1 MRFVKFIAVGS
12 LLLGLMGTAY
22 AEGGFER
29 AKSFTEDFRAEQ
41 ARLWGDQSEK
51 RMGKMHSNRKSPKNA
66 RKSPTTN
73 RNGAGLLMTILTN
86 KKPGSCL
93 AF

>member
-41 ARLWGDQSEK
+41 ARLWGDQSKKKNGQDAQQQKEPEK
-51 RMGKMHSNRKSPKNA
+51 RQEKSDN
-66 RKSPTTN
+66 
-73 RNGAGLLMTILTN
+73 
-86 KKPGSCL
+86 
-93 AF
+93 